1 MASEG
6 GDEARVL
13 DRFVYVPDECPSC
26 KVAAGYPVD
35 RDFFLCPCHGVED
48 CGSPCDSCGLE
59 DFLYPV
65 IISLCRYKRKQPV
78 PRESAVFSQDFL
90 RYAVERDGDGPCIF
104 LDCLGWDVFH
114 YAVNHI
120 FPRHFEEVSDPASY
134 VALEYEDVFLGFEP
148 RIGAHV
154 GPVYPSDFVKCQVDR
169 CAVPFRTYPEVPE
182 RGGGYEFLGDAPV
195 EECAKL
201 LEYAV
206 HVVASPFPDSGGTG
220 KSIFSAAGSFGS
232 PGIVIIF
239 PAKATIK
246 PAPALSST
254 SLI

>member
-1 MASEG
+1 MSMSLYLAKAVLPSTWPVREETRHG
-6 GDEARVL
+6 SLTVLYMFPMNVRLARWLLAILLIGTFFSVL
-13 DRFVYVPDECPSC
+13 VTESRIVAVLVIPAVSRISFILSLYLCVPW
-26 KVAAGYPVD
+26 
-35 RDFFLCPCHGVED
+35 
-48 CGSPCDSCGLE
+48 
-59 DFLYPV
+59 
-65 IISLCRYKRKQPV
+65 
-78 PRESAVFSQDFL
+78 ESAVFSQDFFC
-90 RYAVERDGDGPCIF
+90 YAVERDGDGPCIF

-134 VALEYEDVFLGFEP
+134 VALEYEDVFLGFES

-206 HVVASPFPDSGGTG
+206 HVVASPFPDSGTCPECGG
-220 KSIFSAAGSFGS
+220 QFGMAGDYVGFL
-232 PGIVIIF
+232 P
-239 PAKATIK
+239 
-246 PAPALSST
+246 
-254 SLI
+254 